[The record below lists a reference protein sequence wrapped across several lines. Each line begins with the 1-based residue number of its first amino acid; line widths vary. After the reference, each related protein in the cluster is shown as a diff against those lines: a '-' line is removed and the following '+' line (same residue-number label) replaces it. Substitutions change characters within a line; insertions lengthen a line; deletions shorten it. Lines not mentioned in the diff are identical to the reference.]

1 MTFKSFYRLMLRN
14 WLILISIPLI
24 TAASIY
30 YFARKMD
37 KEYTSDTVIYTG
49 IASGVGIKTDN
60 SSDYFA
66 TNRAFANLLNLIN
79 SRETKQEVAL
89 RILAS
94 HLQLK
99 KYDPAV
105 LSWKTY
111 THLNELISEP
121 LKKKLVGTT
130 VEETVKKLENYLK
143 SNQQNEIY
151 TILNSEEPGYS
162 LKALSKIN
170 ATQLPNSNLLKIDF
184 SSNDAVMCQQTLEI
198 LSNVFIRKHTEL
210 MEGQN
215 ESVMNYFETATTKAY
230 KRLEAAEENF
240 LKFHKTN
247 SLINYNEQASAIAAD
262 KQHMLE
268 NYNSLEMQYAGA
280 FGALKAVEKTL
291 KERGA
296 VNLYNQ
302 EILQLRDQLS
312 KLNTQL
318 AEVEVINRGKSN
330 AAATSQIATLKQQAD
345 VIENK
350 IRITMDNAYSK
361 IQSVQAVL
369 SKDLLNEWI
378 KNTVL
383 VEELKGQLFVIRRQ
397 LKVFGEEYDKVAP
410 LGAELRKIER
420 EKDLAEKEYF
430 SLLNGLTES
439 KLNQRNIEITSELTV
454 VDPPYTPVKAIKSN
468 LLLLLLFGAS
478 GTFFMV
484 TAYLVGSEM
493 LDNSLKNTFVAT
505 QQTGFPI
512 VGILPV
518 LFGKKKQQILQAKT
532 AEELLSRQ
540 VLLKMQQRNNANEP
554 FIIGVLSSL
563 AEEGKSTAISIL
575 TNQLNTKGIKT
586 LALFPEDHTNQIASG
601 THTSFYSPL
610 YGLNNRI
617 TIADILIGKNYPSY
631 SVIFIEFPAVLENTY
646 PASLL
651 KYLDFIVLT
660 VRANRTWQKT
670 DQAVFEEI
678 KKVSHAPIEVLLN
691 GVLAKNDDTLT
702 SIKHTATPKAV
713 KPKVIQPIIGQQE
726 EVHLPV

>member
-14 WLILISIPLI
+14 WLILISIPFI
-24 TAASIY
+24 TAASIFFFY
-30 YFARKMD
+30 RQMD
-37 KEYTSDTVIYTG
+37 KEYASDTVIYTG
-49 IASGVGIKTDN
+49 IASGVGIKEDN

-89 RILAS
+89 RLLAS
-94 HLQLK
+94 HLMLK
-99 KYDPAV
+99 EYDPKV

-111 THLNELISEP
+111 NNLKELISEP
-121 LKKKLVGTT
+121 LKKKLLGATI
-130 VEETVKKLENYLK
+130 EETAKNLENYFK
-143 SNQQNEIY
+143 SGKQNEIY
-151 TILNSEEPGYS
+151 NILNSEAAGYS

-170 ATQLPNSNLLKIDF
+170 ATQLPNSSLLKVDF
-184 SSNDAVMCQQTLEI
+184 SSNDAAVCRQTLEI

-210 MEGQN
+210 MEGEN
-215 ESVMNYFETATTKAY
+215 ESVMNYFETATNNAY
-230 KRLEAAEENF
+230 KRLEAAEESF
-240 LKFHKTN
+240 LQFHKTN

-268 NYNSLEMQYAGA
+268 NYHSLEMQYAGA
-280 FGALKAVEKTL
+280 FSALKAVEKTL
-291 KERGA
+291 KERG
-296 VNLYNQ
+296 VVTLYNQ

-312 KLNTQL
+312 KLNTQI
-318 AEVEVINRGKSN
+318 AEVEVINRGKTN
-330 AAATSQIATLKQQAD
+330 TTATNQLATLKQQAE

-361 IQSVQAVL
+361 IQSAQAVA
-369 SKDLLNEWI
+369 SKDLLDEWI
-378 KNTVL
+378 KNTVM

-439 KLNQRNIEITSELTV
+439 KLNQRNIQITSKLTV
-454 VDPPYTPVKAIKSN
+454 VDPPFTPLKPVKSN
-468 LLLLLLFGAS
+468 LLLLLLFGTF

-505 QQTGFPI
+505 QQTGFQI
-512 VGILPV
+512 LGILPV
-518 LFGKKKQQILQAKT
+518 LFGKKKQQILVAKT

-631 SVIFIEFPAVLENTY
+631 SVILIEFPAVLENTY

-670 DQAVFEEI
+670 DQAIFEEI
-678 KKVSHAPIEVLLN
+678 KKVTPAPIEVLLN

-702 SIKHTATPKAV
+702 GIKHKPTPKAI
-713 KPKVIQPIIGQQE
+713 KPKVIQPIISQQE
-726 EVHLPV
+726 EVQLPV